1 MLRLSVKL
9 SKFCLTYRIVGFIWN
24 VQKANTLSKV
34 MFSNKMSK
42 VMFSNKIE
50 MDFWDFHS
58 IDKQLASSN
67 PGYDKWKMTDLL

>member
-9 SKFCLTYRIVGFIWN
+9 SKFCLAYRIVGFIWN
-24 VQKANTLSKV
+24 VQKANTLSKE

-50 MDFWDFHS
+50 MDFWDFNS
-58 IDKQLASSN
+58 IDKQLALFN
-67 PGYDKWKMTDLL
+67 IMTIKYKS